1 MQPPQI
7 STYPYYLPSYYSNM
21 NSNVVD
27 YESIGQSDPRLYNSR
42 YLQPITYDVAKIKNT
57 YEIEIPDYS
66 LGERA
71 FGKYSMAE
79 PATQYGKLSQK
90 NGSGLSMNHIF
101 LLVLCIGILYVLY
114 RKAF

>member
-66 LGERA
+66 
-71 FGKYSMAE
+71 MAE